1 MISLKFKRVLA
12 LALSVALLVGTMPTT
27 ISAQVAGGFQA
38 LAEVERLLYGN
49 AGTGAI
55 QPRLERVE
63 LDLFGKVQ
71 TGALTIRVQEL
82 ARLVLTSDPRQV
94 SILMQLNSMEWII
107 YDEIKP
113 EASIIERVAAIER
126 DLYGEERKELNLGQ
140 RLDALLNDIWPGGSL
155 TVAKGELTEGAVIQ
169 IALLTKIDSSSM
181 KVGDEVRYVVVESV
195 VRDNKVLIPAG
206 ARGVGRVT
214 NVRPSSRL
222 GRDGHVEV
230 NWGTLRAMDGTEVAV
245 RIGQRAE
252 ERTNSLELATGA
264 ALAGVILLGPIGLAA
279 GALVTGQDDIVPV
292 GTQLFVEV
300 AAPVEVNGLSLVPA
314 Y

>member
-1 MISLKFKRVLA
+1 MKLKKALA
-12 LALSVALLVGTMPTT
+12 LVLSVALLLGTLPTT
-27 ISAQVAGGFQA
+27 TSAQVAAGFQA
-38 LAEVERLLYGN
+38 LAEVEQLLYGN
-49 AGTGAI
+49 VGTGAI

-63 LDLFGKVQ
+63 LDLFGRVQ

-82 ARLVLTSDPRQV
+82 ARLVLNSDPRQV
-94 SILMQLNSMEWII
+94 SILLQLNSMEWMI

-113 EASIIERVAAIER
+113 DASIIQRVAAIER

-140 RLDALLNDIWPGGSL
+140 RLDALLHDIWPGGNL
-155 TVAKGELTEGAVIQ
+155 TVAKGELAEGTVIQ
-169 IALLTKIDSSSM
+169 IALLTKIDSSAM
-181 KVGDEVRYVVVESV
+181 KVGDEVQYVVVNSV

-214 NVRPSSRL
+214 DVRPSSRL

-230 NWGTLRAMDGTEVAV
+230 NWGTLRAIDGTEVPV

-292 GTQLFVEV
+292 GTQLFIEV
-300 AAPVEVNGLSLVPA
+300 SAPVEINGLSLVPA

>member
-1 MISLKFKRVLA
+1 
-12 LALSVALLVGTMPTT
+12 MPPT

-63 LDLFGKVQ
+63 LDLFGRVQ
-71 TGALTIRVQEL
+71 TGALTIRVQDL
-82 ARLVLTSDPRQV
+82 ARLVLNSDPRQV
-94 SILMQLNSMEWII
+94 SIIMQLNSMEWMI

-113 EASIIERVAAIER
+113 DASIIERVAAIER
-126 DLYGEERKELNLGQ
+126 DLYGEEHKDLNLGQ
-140 RLDALLNDIWPGGSL
+140 RLDALLNDIWPGGNL
-155 TVAKGELTEGAVIQ
+155 TVASAEISEGTVIQ
-169 IALLTKIDSSSM
+169 IALLTKIDSSTM

-195 VRDNKVLIPAG
+195 VRDNKVLVPAG

-214 NVRPSSRL
+214 SVRPSSRL
-222 GRDGHVEV
+222 GRDGNVEV
-230 NWGTLRAMDGTEVAV
+230 NWGTLRAMDGSEVAV
-245 RIGQRAE
+245 RIGERAA
-252 ERTNSLELATGA
+252 ERTASLELATGA

-279 GALVTGQDDIVPV
+279 GALVTGQDDVAPI

-300 AAPVEVNGLSLVPA
+300 SAPTEVNGLSLVPL